1 MLQQNNYM
9 IFAKIDI
16 WNINIGKDKVEEL
29 NQNFQNLT
37 EIIKYKSF
45 RDSIEIEKLI
55 IKVKTILN
63 MIIDETK
70 TNSKYELISNNQ
82 FNSFSNQNSYFS
94 ALKSAL
100 FFLEYLAKN
109 VIDKIEINKNIFNEY
124 NKYINNLIL

>member
-1 MLQQNNYM
+1 M